1 MAHGWAKWNR
11 GPAAFAE
18 LLKQARVPLPLAN
31 ADVELANADR
41 AAEAWTDRRCGLDAR
56 VIALC
61 FEFHVAVDD
70 HTPTIEPNIPK
81 DFMPFVRG
89 EEAFVRKAMLFSRLP
104 DRSREAR
111 GPGAPN

>member
-1 MAHGWAKWNR
+1 MR
-11 GPAAFAE
+11 
-18 LLKQARVPLPLAN
+18 LPSSPDRR
-31 ADVELANADR
+31 DVELANADR

-111 GPGAPN
+111 GPGSPN